1 MNAQPNDF
9 TSQRLEMV
17 RSQLEDRRITDA
29 ATLQAMRT
37 VKRELF
43 VPERYK
49 KYAYR
54 DGPLP
59 IGYDQTI
66 SQPYIVAFMVSTI
79 HPKPT
84 DRVLE
89 IGTGSGYQAAVL
101 GEIVAEVYTI
111 EIVDELG
118 AIAMDRLDSLGYDNV
133 HVRLGDGYHGWPE
146 AAPFDA
152 ILVTAAPEEVP
163 QPLIDQLREGGR
175 LVIPVGSMMGVQEL
189 LLLTKKK
196 GKITRERLLP
206 VRFVPFTR
214 EN

>member
-1 MNAQPNDF
+1 MDAQPNDYA
-9 TSQRLEMV
+9 SQRLKMV
-17 RSQLEDRRITDA
+17 RQQLEERRITDA
-29 ATLQAMRT
+29 ATLQAMRS

-43 VPERYK
+43 VPEKYK

-79 HPKPT
+79 NPQPS

-101 GEIVAEVYTI
+101 GEIVNEVYTI
-111 EIVDELG
+111 EIVAELG
-118 AIAMDRLDSLGYDNV
+118 AIAIDRLDSLGYDNV
-133 HVRLGDGYHGWPE
+133 HVRIGDGYHGWPE
-146 AAPFDA
+146 EAPFDA

-175 LVIPVGSMMGVQEL
+175 LVIPVGSKMGVQEL
-189 LLLTKKK
+189 LLLTKKR
-196 GKITRERLLP
+196 GEITRERLLP